1 MAQIN
6 MSRSIFF
13 VRPIYLQDQWRR
25 KQYECRLA
33 EFDSMTTSS
42 LMASALSSSSSS
54 LASSRRVSVTA
65 LSFSS
70 ISVTHNPKVHFF
82 KWIPYS
88 GLSSWNGLKQLSIS
102 KSQFSVKIGRSR
114 KNKGKGVYASLFG
127 VGAPEALVIG
137 VVALLVF
144 GPKGLAEVARNLGKT
159 LREFQPTIRELQDVS
174 REFKSTLE
182 REIGLDDIKGSV
194 QDTRNS
200 STMSPSSDSSYK
212 NSVADPNG
220 SPSPKLASTAEDDL
234 ERMMRIADAEKQAE
248 KDLAAL
254 LESRSESQ
262 TVSQVA
268 DNSSSSD
275 RAYSTEEYLKISE
288 EQLKAAAQK
297 QSETS
302 TPEQIPFNTQSL
314 SQDSASSA
322 DGAYSTEDL
331 SKAAAQ
337 QNLSSSQQSPSNAES
352 QSQEAPGEAA
362 SMISSSTNPESET

>member
-212 NSVADPNG
+212 NSVADPT
-220 SPSPKLASTAEDDL
+220 STAEDDL